1 MDSFLKKQ
9 IIKTASDIVN
19 TCDLA
24 IAIQEAIMENE
35 KVIEK
40 TDEAKD
46 LIEEKTGYHIKRSYE
61 SDATYVDTSTDSYR
75 ETYEL
80 CKGRSEE
87 YDKDYEAYIK
97 EEQEKES
104 RDSTIAVTLAI
115 CTIGLII
122 FILKTF

>member
-1 MDSFLKKQ
+1 MDRFLKKQ

-46 LIEEKTGYHIKRSYE
+46 LIEEKTGDHIKRSYE
-61 SDATYVDTSTDSYR
+61 ADATYVDTSTDSYR